1 MAKEPADGETRP
13 EGVSP
18 SPESPETSGSSEFSE
33 SSEFSGSSEAPEKR
47 ARSSRGETGPSREK
61 AGSSRE
67 TGSSREARSSREES
81 GSSRGATGGPAGD
94 DDREAR
100 PGRMT
105 GRAAGDAPGRR
116 TDGKTG
122 GETGGTPAG
131 ERDRR
136 PGDAPYRR
144 SDEQYERDRYERD
157 RRDDDRYGRGRPSRD
172 PYERDRW
179 DDDRYEPARR
189 SDDRYDRDRWSDD
202 GYDRDRRDDDRY
214 DRGPRSEGADVEG
227 AYPGPPIGPSG
238 SSGPPGPPGPSGPPR
253 RRRFR
258 RFRLAA
264 WIALVLAAVVVGV
277 SIAWVSGPPT
287 EAELREKAGLL
298 NKERLLIGVK
308 EDTPG
313 IALRKPGE
321 SGFTGFDIDIAYM
334 IAADLGFRPDQV
346 EFLSIETEDRARMQA
361 RDTDGAF
368 VKVDLVVATF
378 SVTPERKADPSVGF
392 STPYLYTEQS
402 VVTRADYPDEN
413 VSSLGQLEG
422 KRVCSLGTST
432 SLVELKNAIKVDP
445 IAELLISRCVDRLAD
460 GLAAN
465 RAADAV
471 TTDAA
476 LLAGFVAEPE
486 RKLRHHDIA
495 LEKTE
500 MWAVNAGSNGALR
513 TLVDLALYRSY
524 ADPGNKGW
532 EEAYEKH
539 IRPLLAAN
547 PGVDVAQARQP
558 CALPPDVRRWP
569 WERTLPVQDC
579 PSAP

>member
-1 MAKEPADGETRP
+1 MTGSPDGE
-13 EGVSP
+13 
-18 SPESPETSGSSEFSE
+18 
-33 SSEFSGSSEAPEKR
+33 
-47 ARSSRGETGPSREK
+47 
-61 AGSSRE
+61 
-67 TGSSREARSSREES
+67 
-81 GSSRGATGGPAGD
+81 
-94 DDREAR
+94 
-100 PGRMT
+100 
-105 GRAAGDAPGRR
+105 APGRR
-116 TDGKTG
+116 SGRG
-122 GETGGTPAG
+122 AGETPAG

-136 PGDAPYRR
+136 PEDAPHRR
-144 SDEQYERDRYERD
+144 SDERRSDDRHERDRYERD
-157 RRDDDRYGRGRPSRD
+157 RRDDDRRSDDRRDDERHGRGRRSHG
-172 PYERDRW
+172 PYERDRR
-179 DDDRYEPARR
+179 DDDRYAPVRR

-202 GYDRDRRDDDRY
+202 RYDRDRRDDDRH
-214 DRGPRSEGADVEG
+214 DRHDRDPRPEGADAEG
-227 AYPGPPIGPSG
+227 AYPGQPIGSP
-238 SSGPPGPPGPSGPPR
+238 GPPGPPGPSGPPR
-253 RRRFR
+253 RRGFR

-298 NKERLLIGVK
+298 DKDRLLIGVK

-346 EFLSIETEDRARMQA
+346 DFLSIETEDRARMQA
-361 RDTDGAF
+361 RDTGGAF

-378 SVTPERKADPSVGF
+378 SVTPERRADPSVGF

-402 VVTRADYPDEN
+402 VVTRADYPDDN
-413 VSSLGQLEG
+413 VPSLGQLEG

-432 SLVELKNAIKVDP
+432 SLAELRKAIKVDP
-445 IAELLISRCVDRLAD
+445 IAELLISKCVDRLAD
-460 GLAAN
+460 GVAAN

-476 LLAGFVAEPE
+476 LLAGFVAEPG

-524 ADPGNKGW
+524 ADPGNKSW

>member
-1 MAKEPADGETRP
+1 MAKEPADGEKRP
-13 EGVSP
+13 EGVSSP
-18 SPESPETSGSSEFSE
+18 PETSESPKAPESPERRG
-33 SSEFSGSSEAPEKR
+33 
-47 ARSSRGETGPSREK
+47 RSSRRET
-61 AGSSRE
+61 GSSRE
-67 TGSSREARSSREES
+67 TGSPREES
-81 GSSRGATGGPAGD
+81 RAETGGPAGD
-94 DDREAR
+94 ASYRRSGEQHERDRS
-100 PGRMT
+100 
-105 GRAAGDAPGRR
+105 
-116 TDGKTG
+116 
-122 GETGGTPAG
+122 

-136 PGDAPYRR
+136 DDDRYDPDERSERDRPGDDRR
-144 SDEQYERDRYERD
+144 GRGRPSHGPYERDRRDDRYDRYDPDGRYERD
-157 RRDDDRYGRGRPSRD
+157 RRDDDRYDPDGRSDNR
-172 PYERDRW
+172 YERDRW
-179 DDDRYEPARR
+179 DDDRY
-189 SDDRYDRDRWSDD
+189 DRD
-202 GYDRDRRDDDRY
+202 
-214 DRGPRSEGADVEG
+214 PRSEDAHPGAPVS
-227 AYPGPPIGPSG
+227 PPRPSG
-238 SSGPPGPPGPSGPPR
+238 RSGPTGPPGPSGPPR

-277 SIAWVSGPPT
+277 SVAWVSGPPT

-298 NKERLLIGVK
+298 NKDRLLVGVK

-321 SGFTGFDIDIAYM
+321 TGFNGFDIDIAYM

-346 EFLSIETEDRARMQA
+346 DFLSIESEDRARMQA

-378 SVTPERKADPSVGF
+378 SVTPERRTDPSVGF

-402 VVTRADYPDEN
+402 VVTRADYPDDN
-413 VSSLGQLEG
+413 VASLGQLEG
-422 KRVCSLGTST
+422 ERVCSLGAST
-432 SLVELKNAIKVDP
+432 SLVELKKAIKVDP
-445 IAELLISRCVDRLAD
+445 IAELLISKCVDRLAD
-460 GLAAN
+460 GLPAN

-476 LLAGFVAEPE
+476 LLAGFVAEPG

-524 ADPGNKGW
+524 ADPDNKEW

-558 CALPPDVRRWP
+558 CALPPEVRRWP